1 MKSAVKGAATRRH
14 SDTNPTGLF
23 LVLVLVNF
31 LNYTDRSILPGSAN
45 EFIQLIS
52 SSLATRRPDIY
63 LGFLQSSFIVGFS
76 FASIII
82 SHLVHSQGPFY
93 LCGTGLFLWAVSA
106 ALSGIGFY
114 ANSFTILL
122 IGRMLSGIGEASFV
136 CIVPPWIATHAP
148 PDQKGT
154 WLAIFYTALPV
165 GTAFGY
171 AYSAFVAN
179 SLGVQ
184 WAFYMESFA
193 MLPLILIILRFAPF
207 YPSFSSTAVEH
218 PALLEI
224 SHIRPPDVEQDESK
238 MRFGRIVLNPIQ
250 AVPKEGDSETSSLNG
265 SDSTKQTGRTIK
277 VIGGDNGP
285 SMAEEFFAVVTSP
298 IYVAITAGKSSEKL
312 DRKSVH

>member
-1 MKSAVKGAATRRH
+1 MKLPSEGSTTRRH

-52 SSLATRRPDIY
+52 SSLATSRPDIY

-93 LCGTGLFLWAVSA
+93 LCAAGLFFWTVSA

-114 ANSFTILL
+114 ANSFIILL

-148 PDQKGT
+148 PDQKGR

-171 AYSAFVAN
+171 SYAAFVAN

-193 MLPLILIILRFAPF
+193 MLPLIVIILRFAPF
-207 YPSFSSTAVEH
+207 YPSFSSTAVKH
-218 PALLEI
+218 PAIHLP
-224 SHIRPPDVEQDESK
+224 RVEEDGSK
-238 MRFGRIVLNPIQ
+238 ITIDHIVLNPIQ
-250 AVPKEGDSETSSLNG
+250 AVPNEADSETSSFNG
-265 SDSTKQTGRTIK
+265 SGSTKQIVRSMK
-277 VIGGDNGP
+277 VSESGNGP
-285 SMAEEFFAVVTSP
+285 SMTEEFFAVATSP
-298 IYVAITAGKSSEKL
+298 IYVAITAG
-312 DRKSVH
+312 RNI